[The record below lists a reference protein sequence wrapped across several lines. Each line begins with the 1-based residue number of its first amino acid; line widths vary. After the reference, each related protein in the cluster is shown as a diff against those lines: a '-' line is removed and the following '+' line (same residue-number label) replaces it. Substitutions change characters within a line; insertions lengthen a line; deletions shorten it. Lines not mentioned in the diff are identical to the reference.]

1 MSLFERIK
9 RDSLRSPDSRGPIA
23 YLLRKINPRKTIPD
37 RHIGIFLTTQCNLNC
52 FSCSALGMSPRPKVE
67 HTSLEDIEL
76 FLEQMAYL
84 HPYSYVTLIGG
95 EPTAYPWLRE
105 ACELVRK
112 YGFKPTMITN
122 GYKIVPP
129 EWFDYIIIDLHG
141 DTNQQQIKKW
151 KELLEESNITW
162 GMYKKQY
169 HRDVRVALEDNITK
183 GARCSN
189 WLKPLTLWK
198 NIVYPC
204 CNLMCVEWWNNDHSS
219 TLALKKAGWTTDN
232 LNLSWTIKNWRRTL
246 PPSVYRMCTIKCWK
260 DADKARWGKV

>member
-1 MSLFERIK
+1 
-9 RDSLRSPDSRGPIA
+9 
-23 YLLRKINPRKTIPD
+23 
-37 RHIGIFLTTQCNLNC
+37 
-52 FSCSALGMSPRPKVE
+52 MSPRPKVE